1 MFNKP
6 MCGLQHVWLVP
17 VVDQPPVCARLPLRQ
32 VPVGVVN
39 ITLQAAPRPV
49 AEVLQVPE
57 GSPVAMVTNL
67 VVAAPWRRQGLARQL
82 MVAAEA
88 AVRQRQ
94 LEPTPDHIILLAYKD
109 YQPAVGYVV
118 WVGGWVPVC
127 GAALAWALVAHS
139 NTWHMLGAACN
150 Q

>member
-1 MFNKP
+1 

-17 VVDQPPVCARLPLRQ
+17 DVDQPPVCARLPLRQ

-94 LEPTPDHIILLAYKD
+94 LEPRPDHIILLAYKD

-139 NTWHMLGAACN
+139 YTRHMLGAACN